1 VIADMP
7 DWLLWFTRFENSKV
21 LALVLFFV
29 TFCGILV
36 YVYTGK
42 NRARRLESY
51 KYIPLQDD
59 EQELD
64 ADKGEEQ
71 NDERRES

>member
-1 VIADMP
+1 MP

-21 LALVLFFV
+21 VALLLFFF
-29 TFCGILV
+29 TFCGILI

-42 NRARRLESY
+42 KRSRRLESY

-59 EQELD
+59 DSRPDD
-64 ADKGEEQ
+64 AGGEVES
-71 NDERRES
+71 NERSER

>member
-1 VIADMP
+1 MP
-7 DWLLWFTRFENSKV
+7 EWMQWFGRFENSKI

-29 TFCGILV
+29 TFCGILI

-42 NRARRLESY
+42 KRSQRLESY

-59 EQELD
+59 ERDLAAES
-64 ADKGEEQ
+64 GEEQ
-71 NDERRES
+71 NNERHEG

>member
-1 VIADMP
+1 MP

-21 LALVLFFV
+21 LALLLFFV
-29 TFCGILV
+29 TFCGILI

>member
-1 VIADMP
+1 MP

-21 LALVLFFV
+21 LALLLFFV
-29 TFCGILV
+29 TFCGILI
-36 YVYTGK
+36 YIYTGK

-71 NDERRES
+71 DDERRES